1 MKYSIERGSTYYTN
15 FMKKFKWLNPLCADP
30 FNIHKILN
38 ETVPAKD
45 VHHIIPY
52 NKDISKCYDN
62 NNLIS
67 LCPICHRAI
76 HGDKKSIS
84 YILDIIG
91 LKKYKE
97 TKGYTYFKLQQ

>member
-1 MKYSIERGSTYYTN
+1 MKFSTKRSSQYYTN
-15 FMKKFKWLNPLCADP
+15 FMKNFKWCNPLCFDP
-30 FNIHKILN
+30 FNIHKKLN

-52 NKDISKCYDN
+52 EKDISKCYDEE
-62 NNLIS
+62 NLIS

-76 HGDKKSIS
+76 HGDKKCIS

-91 LKKYKE
+91 LNEYKE
-97 TKGYTYFKLQQ
+97 TKGYLYYFLQK